1 MTFAAVF
8 WTLLML
14 HSRTLRSL
22 TQACFFQLAW
32 GTWSGWAFIAQ
43 DRELRFVALE
53 LPPPIA

>member
-1 MTFAAVF
+1 
-8 WTLLML
+8 ML